1 MKVKDLISDLGKI
14 DPNLEI
20 YGYSEDE
27 YIATTKKPFRFFL
40 VDSVSVNHVILSRDA
55 DGSPDA
61 KFDSG
66 PGSQKLALITMVAD
80 F

>member
-1 MKVKDLISDLGKI
+1 MKVKDLIKELGKI
-14 DPNLEI
+14 DQNLEI

-27 YIATTKKPFRFFL
+27 SIATAKKPFRFFV
-40 VDSVSVNHVILSRDA
+40 VDSVSINPAILSRDS
-55 DGSPDA
+55 DGSPQA
-61 KFDSG
+61 KFDDG

>member
-1 MKVKDLISDLGKI
+1 MKVKDLISELEKI

-27 YIATTKKPFRFFL
+27 SIATAKKPFRFFF
-40 VDSVSVNHVILSRDA
+40 VDSVSINLATLSRDA
-55 DGSPDA
+55 NGSPQA
-61 KFDSG
+61 KFDSS